1 MTHLSRHSYNSNYS
15 HAERRVADW
24 SPSEHSVGL
33 DPLDHD
39 HNLIFIAL
47 GTLENE
53 LKFLRRGPTL
63 HKTVKFLSHLT
74 ERHFAR
80 EEHLMER
87 LCYPKVREHCEQHGL
102 LTAWMEAVLPS
113 LGEMRRPSYD
123 DAVVAYLADWWSLH
137 NERHDKHY
145 GQYALERPHET
156 GSILRQLECPSAA

>member
-1 MTHLSRHSYNSNYS
+1 MSHYSRSSCS
-15 HAERRVADW
+15 ALRRVADW
-24 SPSEHSVGL
+24 SPAEHSVGL
-33 DPLDHD
+33 DALDHD

-63 HKTVKFLSHLT
+63 HKTVKFLGHLT
-74 ERHFAR
+74 DRHFTR

-87 LCYPKVREHCEQHGL
+87 LGYPKAKEHREQHGL

-113 LGEMRRPSYD
+113 LGEVRRPSYD

-145 GQYALERPHET
+145 GQFAQERLHEANHILEEITARTMPVH
-156 GSILRQLECPSAA
+156 